1 MAVDLF
7 LRFHP
12 VPVPGT
18 VSVVA
23 IEDPGSGSTSTSTG
37 SGGSRPGRRSPLTE
51 AEVATAI
58 ERLPPLPAVA
68 TRILEMVGS
77 DSASARDLEDLVRLD
92 PVISARLLKLVNSPF
107 YGLSNKVSS
116 IAQAV
121 TMIGFGGIKSLVVA
135 CSMSEVLQSELSAYG
150 FTSNGPWKNGLA
162 CAAMAKAIAIETGVV
177 GDTTEIHFLGGL
189 MRDIGLLITGPEL
202 TRRGRKLL
210 PSTDERLAERECA
223 CIGVDHVTVGLRLA
237 EKWRLPPAITA
248 CIGEHH
254 APPET
259 WSPAYATIVASVRLA
274 ERLAFTSR
282 IGMASDHPFET
293 KIDPA
298 LIKAAGLDMGRLQN
312 LMKRLPGVIAS
323 AEIPL

>member
-12 VPVPGT
+12 VPLPGT
-18 VSVVA
+18 VSVATV
-23 IEDPGSGSTSTSTG
+23 EDPGSGSTSAG
-37 SGGSRPGRRSPLTE
+37 SGGSRPGRRSPLSE
-51 AEVATAI
+51 SEVATAI

-121 TMIGFGGIKSLVVA
+121 TMVGFGGIKSLVVA
-135 CSMSEVLQSELSAYG
+135 CSMSEMLHTEMSAYG
-150 FTSNGPWKNGLA
+150 FTANGPWKNGLA
-162 CAAMAKAIAIETGVV
+162 CGAMAKAIAIETGVV
-177 GDTTEIHFLGGL
+177 GDTTEVYFLGGL

-202 TRRGRKLL
+202 TRRGKKLL
-210 PSTDERLAERECA
+210 PSTDERLAERERT
-223 CIGVDHVTVGLRLA
+223 CIGVDHVGVGLRLA

-254 APPET
+254 APPGS
-259 WSPAYATIVASVRLA
+259 WSPAHVGIVASVRLA

-282 IGMASDHPFET
+282 IGMAADHPFET
-293 KIDPA
+293 KIDPT
-298 LIKAAGLDMGRLQN
+298 LIKAAGLDMAHLQN